1 MRILIITGSFPPM
14 KCGVGSY
21 TQRLAI
27 ALAER
32 RAVSVGILTDKDAA
46 NNTLSANFETYAVI
60 KKWHFFELLKV
71 IKCVLNF
78 NPDIIHIQY
87 PTQGYSGR
95 MPMLLPLLMLL
106 MGKKCLQT
114 WHEPILDKSGMLL
127 TFRMKELITVRK
139 ELMSILPRFIK
150 QRLGSTKLI
159 WIPTASLLPTVIQ
172 SEQCRLE
179 IRKKFITNE
188 GVLLVFYGFLAP
200 LKGIEVLFE
209 IVART
214 NYHLIHAC
222 DFDEIDEYHNMLLDR
237 IKSLNI
243 SSRVNIIGFL
253 PDEELSSVLS
263 ASDVA
268 IFPFRDGFQ
277 AFNTSVDGAISHGL
291 FVLTTSTMINGY
303 SELKN
308 IYYAKIGDINEMI
321 LAIQKYSKIRIP
333 MIPSTDAWDIIADKH
348 IRIYKEKISI

>member
-32 RAVSVGILTDKDAA
+32 KGISVRVLTDNDAI
-46 NNTLSANFETYAVI
+46 NSSLSAKYETYAII
-60 KKWHFFELLKV
+60 KRWHFYELIKV
-71 IKCVLNF
+71 IKCVINY

-106 MGKKCLQT
+106 MRRKSLQT
-114 WHEPILDKSGMLL
+114 WHEPILDRSGIFL
-127 TFRMKELITVRK
+127 TIGMRELITVRK
-139 ELMSILPRFIK
+139 ELMSTIPPFIK
-150 QRLGSTKLI
+150 HHLENTKLI
-159 WIPTASLLPTVIQ
+159 WIPTASLLPTLTQTEQ
-172 SEQCRLE
+172 SRLST
-179 IRKKFITNE
+179 RKKFIFKE

-200 LKGIEVLFE
+200 LKGIEALLE
-209 IVART
+209 IMVRT
-214 NYHLIHAC
+214 NYHLILAC
-222 DFDEIDEYHNMLLDR
+222 DFNENDEYHNKLLEK
-237 IKSLNI
+237 IKLLNI
-243 SSRVNIIGFL
+243 LSRVNIIGFL

-291 FVLTTSTMINGY
+291 FVLTTSTLINGY
-303 SELKN
+303 DALKN
-308 IYYAKIGDINEMI
+308 IYYAKIGDIDEMI
-321 LAIQKYSKIRIP
+321 FAIQRYSKIRNP
-333 MIPSTDAWDIIADKH
+333 MIPSTDAWNYIVDKH
-348 IRIYKEKISI
+348 IEIYKEKIST